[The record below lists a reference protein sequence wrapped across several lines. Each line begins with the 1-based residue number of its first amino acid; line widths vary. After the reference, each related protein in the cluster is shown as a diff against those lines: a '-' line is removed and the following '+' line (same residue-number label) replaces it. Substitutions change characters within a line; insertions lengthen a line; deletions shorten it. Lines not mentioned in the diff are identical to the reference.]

1 MRRSQRSA
9 GAGIAAIV
17 ALILVVGG
25 TGLALFLQHEKSRE
39 LTSWRNTLDITADT
53 RTREVGQWVQTR
65 FKELTALSENASL
78 QIYFTQLPTDE
89 AVSDVPPAQAQ
100 YLRSLLALT
109 AQRLEFEPTAPSLS
123 QQVGASVGTPE
134 QGGLALVDRNG
145 KLLVSTS
152 RMPKLDEAAIAAA
165 PKGET
170 SLIDIATSDDGKQT
184 VGFIVPVYSVQ
195 GERTA
200 AAQIGSIVGI
210 TPLND
215 SFYGMLAAQ
224 SGNMKTLEVALL
236 RSEGDSARYLTPL
249 RDNSPLMSRREE
261 GANSAAASAIA
272 TQQQFAEKLDYRS
285 TPVLFTARTVPN
297 TPWTLITKIDRAEAF
312 GAAAQWRNTVI
323 VAVGLLM
330 LALIAS
336 IVGIWRNASARQ
348 SSLAANEAGA
358 RAELLAAVANH
369 QPEPLYIVDAQQRI
383 WFANRQAA
391 ELMQAKPADLRGK
404 ELGSAIG
411 AAYAQSLAPAIE
423 RTLEEATAQAVD
435 LQRGNAKSSRT
446 INARL
451 VPLAHIPVAGLPE
464 PTPGVL
470 VIEQDITD
478 ALSEREHRSQTLQQL
493 VQVIVSRIDRRDPHA
508 AEHSAK
514 VATLA
519 AGTARSMGLE
529 STMADTTETAARL
542 MNLGKMDI
550 PAEWLTRSGT
560 LKTEERDTIRNAVA
574 TSAELLADI
583 AFTGPVTETLRQ
595 SQEFIDGS
603 GPSGKKGDQIL
614 ISARIIAAANA
625 LVGMLSTRAWRK
637 GMTLDEAMQM
647 LQQGTGKQFD
657 RKVITAM
664 ANYLDNHGGAEALA
678 VAGEPSSAKTGS

>member
-1 MRRSQRSA
+1 MRRSNRSA

-17 ALILVVGG
+17 AIILVTGG
-25 TGLALFLQHEKSRE
+25 TGLALFMQHEKTRE

-78 QIYFTQLPTDE
+78 QIYFTQLPADE
-89 AVSDVPPAQAQ
+89 AAADEPPAQAQ

-123 QQVGASVGTPE
+123 QQVGASIGTPE

-145 KLLVSTS
+145 KLLVSTA
-152 RMPKLDEAAIAAA
+152 RMPKLDEAIITAA
-165 PKGET
+165 PKGEA
-170 SLIDIATSDDGKQT
+170 SLIDIATTDDGKQT
-184 VGFIVPVYSVQ
+184 VGFIVPVYGVQ
-195 GERTA
+195 AERSA
-200 AAQIGSIVGI
+200 ANQIGSIVGI

-215 SFYGMLAAQ
+215 SFYGMLATQ
-224 SGNMKTLEVALL
+224 SGSMKTLEVALL

-249 RDNSPLMSRREE
+249 RDKSPLMSRREE
-261 GANSAAASAIA
+261 GSNSAAASAIA
-272 TQQQFAEKLDYRS
+272 APEQFGVKPDYRS
-285 TPVLFTARTVPN
+285 TPVLFTAREVPN
-297 TPWTLITKIDRAEAF
+297 TPWTLIAKIDRSEAL
-312 GAAAQWRNTVI
+312 GAGAQWRNTVI
-323 VAVGLLM
+323 AAVSLLM

-336 IVGIWRNASARQ
+336 IIGIWRNASARQ
-348 SSLAANEAGA
+348 SARAANEAGA

-369 QPEPLYIVDAQQRI
+369 QPEPLYIVDAEQRI

-423 RTLEEATAQAVD
+423 RTLEEGTAQAVD
-435 LQRGNAKSSRT
+435 LQRGKAKAPRT

-470 VIEQDITD
+470 VVEQDVTD

-519 AGTARSMGLE
+519 AGTARSMGLDGA
-529 STMADTTETAARL
+529 TIDTTETAARL

-550 PAEWLTRSGT
+550 PAEWLTRSGK
-560 LKTEERDTIRNAVA
+560 LNTEERATIRNAVA
-574 TSAELLADI
+574 TSADLLSGI
-583 AFTGPVTETLRQ
+583 AFTGPVAETLRQ
-595 SQEFIDGS
+595 SQEFVDGS
-603 GPSGKKGDQIL
+603 GPAGKKGDQIL

-625 LVGMLSTRAWRK
+625 LVGMLSTRAWRD
-637 GMTLDEAMQM
+637 GMKLDEAMQT
-647 LQQGTGKQFD
+647 LQQSSGKQFD
-657 RKVITAM
+657 RKVISAM
-664 ANYLDNHGGAEALA
+664 SNYLDNLGGAETMASEGKSTKK
-678 VAGEPSSAKTGS
+678 VG